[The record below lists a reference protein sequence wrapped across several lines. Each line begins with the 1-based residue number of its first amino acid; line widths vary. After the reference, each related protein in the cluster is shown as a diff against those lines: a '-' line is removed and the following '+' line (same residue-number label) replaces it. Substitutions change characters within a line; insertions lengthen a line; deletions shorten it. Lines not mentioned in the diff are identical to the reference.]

1 MKNFWKK
8 HHFYTLSISLVI
20 IILGSFYWIFQIE
33 IKDIFSKKTLSSIG
47 KTTEITKKGIP
58 RRTSHL
64 GRIREAKTL
73 INKGYFTL
81 ATLELTEAI
90 KEKPDFIEPY
100 LLLGEI
106 YIQSNDTKKLNNL
119 LINLQENFQN
129 NPHILILKIRKWIN
143 EKKFAESLEL
153 FKNTKDL
160 PQDLRFYHAAL
171 LSLQNNHVESK
182 KILKELEKLSSETK
196 EFQVTEEGI
205 VSGEIDTKKILQQE
219 FVKKIKDF
227 SIVYEEFET
236 LHEGKNAHL
245 FAKLSKVLAENNE
258 AILAKEFADAAI
270 KEDIGYIDGWI
281 LRGYAQFLAQDFENA
296 LNDFRH
302 AYELDPIRPEIHYFL
317 ALALYEQKNYS
328 EAALFFEKSLEYDF
342 EFSEEVRWKLV
353 EIFARQKK
361 FDRVLSLYEE
371 LLEYDSKPEKFVAAV
386 HTAVDLVKKPEVAL
400 NFTKI
405 LLAKNEDD
413 VFAINIHAWA
423 LIANK
428 NFIEAETTLNKA
440 LELEPENP
448 RTFLNL
454 GLLHEE
460 KKEFEIAIQM
470 YQKSYELGKKY
481 KNFSSLV
488 NLAAERYNEL
498 LIQYE
503 KPITPEAPK
512 VPEHSP

>member
-1 MKNFWKK
+1 MKKFWKK
-8 HHFYTLSISLVI
+8 HLFHTLSISFVI
-20 IILGSFYWIFQIE
+20 IILGSFYWIYQIE
-33 IKDIFSKKTLSSIG
+33 IKKIFSKKMISDI
-47 KTTEITKKGIP
+47 KRTTQTTKGIP
-58 RRTSHL
+58 RKTSYL
-64 GRIREAKTL
+64 GRIRKAKDL

-106 YIQSNDTKKLNNL
+106 YNQSNDIKKLDNL
-119 LINLQENFQN
+119 LTNLQENFKN
-129 NPHILILKIRKWIN
+129 NPYILIIQIRKWIN
-143 EKKFAESLEL
+143 EKKFAESLDL

-160 PQDLRFYHAAL
+160 PQDLKFYHAVL
-171 LSLQNNHVESK
+171 LSLQNNHIESK
-182 KILKELEKLSSETK
+182 KILKELEKLSSKTK
-196 EFQVTEEGI
+196 EFQITEEGI
-205 VSGEIDTKKILQQE
+205 TSTNTNSKNILQQE
-219 FVKKIKDF
+219 FTKKIKDF
-227 SIVYEEFET
+227 AVVYEEFEN

-342 EFSEEVRWKLV
+342 KFSEEVRWKLV

-361 FDRVLSLYEE
+361 FDRVLTLYEE

-386 HTAVDLVKKPEVAL
+386 HTAVDLVKKPEIAL
-400 NFTKI
+400 KFTKI
-405 LLAKNEDD
+405 LLSKNEND
-413 VFAINIHAWA
+413 VFAMNIHAWA

-428 NFIEAETTLNKA
+428 NFLEAENILNKA
-440 LELEPENP
+440 KELESENP

-454 GLLHEE
+454 GLLYEE
-460 KKEFEIAIQM
+460 KKEFESAIQM

-488 NLAAERYNEL
+488 NLAAEKYNEL
-498 LIQYE
+498 LIQNE

-512 VPEHSP
+512 MPEHSP